1 VDWWENQHTV
11 WGIVKDDVSLSVV
24 ENAYNLPAHVDGM
37 RMLDEKIAF
46 SIELF

>member
-11 WGIVKDDVSLSVV
+11 WGMIHDDASLSVV
-24 ENAYNLPAHVDGM
+24 ENMYALPTHTDGM

-46 SIELF
+46 SIELI